1 MSAGSTRKIVFVILS
16 ALTVVMLFASRNR
29 LMFPIAIQKEVGE
42 HFYASSSEPK
52 PVTAA
57 TMNATRTPQVTKG
70 QRNLQTYNLIT
81 AKPTTTKSEEPDE
94 VNSDGTQ
101 YKNPGLDTLVEMYQ
115 QKIETVR
122 RQLLQSNITVNN
134 KPSKWVLLDGYDKD
148 IFQKIQKYKTII
160 PVYLTNSMEMTKA
173 VLPAKNYY
181 NYIASNSTCKKMDKN
196 NYYGPTLLNKTCVR
210 SIKEVHRPV
219 PLDRVQLSVGIPFK
233 MTENGD
239 LPVGSR
245 KRDVLLHFGFIVKD
259 ALILSHGIV
268 FSNGSALQPQR
279 CKPSIRTK
287 VPSKQSSLPV
297 YSEVFSL
304 TQQTGTGFYHLTL
317 EDLPRIAPYLSFL
330 LKYKHIKIHCKNKN
344 FSNNMLKYLGITK
357 DRLIFGDVKVEIVY
371 MPAGTACG
379 RPGVFTTQLL
389 STLFHRK
396 MPKEIL
402 DRKQD
407 TIVLIKRS
415 SKSRQ
420 FSQHQEILKMLE
432 TVAKNRGLRAVE
444 YRDDPTPSLNKTLEV
459 FYRALLVVAPHGAG
473 LSNLAFSRPGVVI
486 LESYCLVNLCFRNL
500 MANIGHI
507 HHGYMN
513 GDFNCLH
520 ASPENFRKDIEKHL
534 DILGLAV
541 N

>member
-1 MSAGSTRKIVFVILS
+1 MSAGSTRKIVFLTLS

-42 HFYASSSEPK
+42 HFYASSSEPR

-57 TMNATRTPQVTKG
+57 TMNATRAPQVTKG

-245 KRDVLLHFGFIVKD
+245 KRDVLLHFGFIIKD

-268 FSNGSALQPQR
+268 FSNGSVNHLSEPKCLQN
-279 CKPSIRTK
+279 K
-287 VPSKQSSLPV
+287 VL
-297 YSEVFSL
+297 
-304 TQQTGTGFYHLTL
+304 
-317 EDLPRIAPYLSFL
+317 
-330 LKYKHIKIHCKNKN
+330 C
-344 FSNNMLKYLGITK
+344 
-357 DRLIFGDVKVEIVY
+357 
-371 MPAGTACG
+371 
-379 RPGVFTTQLL
+379 
-389 STLFHRK
+389 
-396 MPKEIL
+396 
-402 DRKQD
+402 
-407 TIVLIKRS
+407 
-415 SKSRQ
+415 Q
-420 FSQHQEILKMLE
+420 FIQKC
-432 TVAKNRGLRAVE
+432 
-444 YRDDPTPSLNKTLEV
+444 
-459 FYRALLVVAPHGAG
+459 
-473 LSNLAFSRPGVVI
+473 LA
-486 LESYCLVNLCFRNL
+486 
-500 MANIGHI
+500 
-507 HHGYMN
+507 
-513 GDFNCLH
+513 
-520 ASPENFRKDIEKHL
+520 
-534 DILGLAV
+534 
-541 N
+541 